1 MKAMSSQE
9 RVKDILRLKL
19 KIEEELI
26 GKLYAVI
33 RGHAGD
39 RHHEILH
46 AVREICNEFL
56 AEEAA
61 ND

>member
-1 MKAMSSQE
+1 MSSQE
-9 RVKDILRLKL
+9 LVKDILRLKL

-33 RGHAGD
+33 QGSAGD
-39 RHHEILH
+39 RRHEILH
-46 AVREICNEFL
+46 AVREIYNKFL